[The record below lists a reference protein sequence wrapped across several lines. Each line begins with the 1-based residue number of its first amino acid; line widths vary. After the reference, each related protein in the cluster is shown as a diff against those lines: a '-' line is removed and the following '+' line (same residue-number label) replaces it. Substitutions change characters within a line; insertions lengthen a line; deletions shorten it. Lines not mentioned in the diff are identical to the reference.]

1 MKIKQWVFT
10 ITMLIAFNFVAHAA
24 DELTSF
30 DRPGHQLGIITGLEL
45 AQSKISIN
53 DTVYNINSLVT
64 VHALNGDASAN
75 LSQLKTDMG
84 IEYKFADD
92 SDRIIEIWINK

>member
-1 MKIKQWVFT
+1 MKIKQLVFT

-24 DELTSF
+24 DSY
-30 DRPGHQLGIITGLEL
+30 DRPRHQLGIITGLEL

-64 VHALNGDASAN
+64 VHALNGDESAN
-75 LSQLKTDMG
+75 LFQLKTDMA

-92 SDRIIEIWINK
+92 SDRINEIWLQK

>member
-24 DELTSF
+24 DEITSF
-30 DRPGHQLGIITGLEL
+30 DRPGHQLGIITGLDL

-64 VHALNGDASAN
+64 VHALNGGDSAN

-84 IEYKFADD
+84 IEYKQADD

>member
-24 DELTSF
+24 DSY
-30 DRPGHQLGIITGLEL
+30 DRPMHQLGIITGLEL
-45 AQSKISIN
+45 DQSKISIN

-64 VHALNGDASAN
+64 VHTLNGDESAN
-75 LSQLKTDMG
+75 LSQLKTDMF

-92 SDRIIEIWINK
+92 SDRIIEIKILK